1 MTTSGP
7 LAMAVV
13 VVSLNTRD
21 ILQKCL
27 ESVLAAAP
35 AEMVVV
41 DNRST
46 DGSPDLV
53 RALFPSVRLIASDTN
68 LGYGGA
74 ANRGIAACSAPAVL
88 LLNSDTVVAPD
99 ALYALGGY
107 LAERPRVAVVGPR
120 LVKLDGSL
128 QRSAFPFPSVL
139 DTLIGES
146 GMHLVVRRL
155 PLLRERLYR
164 TWSHTGARRVPW
176 VVGAALAIRRSA
188 FERVAGFDES
198 YFMYGEE
205 VDLCRRLERGGFET
219 HFAPVTTVVHRGQA
233 STGNRTASM
242 RQRLLS
248 QRRYLLR
255 HESPRSAERVLGVL
269 RTIAAARLLRDVVL
283 LWLARDPE
291 RRLRLCDSAAAWRT
305 LLDERSLWKA

>member
-88 LLNSDTVVAPD
+88 LLNSDTVTSVTLPSAGAAATATVAGSP
-99 ALYALGGY
+99 Y
-107 LAERPRVAVVGPR
+107 PVVP
-120 LVKLDGSL
+120 
-128 QRSAFPFPSVL
+128 SA
-139 DTLIGES
+139 
-146 GMHLVVRRL
+146 
-155 PLLRERLYR
+155 
-164 TWSHTGARRVPW
+164 A
-176 VVGAALAIRRSA
+176 VGAGLGNYTI
-188 FERVAGFDES
+188 S
-198 YFMYGEE
+198 YANGK
-205 VDLCRRLERGGFET
+205 L
-219 HFAPVTTVVHRGQA
+219 TVKQSEFGIKP
-233 STGNRTASM
+233 T
-242 RQRLLS
+242 
-248 QRRYLLR
+248 
-255 HESPRSAERVLGVL
+255 
-269 RTIAAARLLRDVVL
+269 
-283 LWLARDPE
+283 
-291 RRLRLCDSAAAWRT
+291 SAAGG
-305 LLDERSLWKA
+305 LVQVEDEVPLTFRIVARASR